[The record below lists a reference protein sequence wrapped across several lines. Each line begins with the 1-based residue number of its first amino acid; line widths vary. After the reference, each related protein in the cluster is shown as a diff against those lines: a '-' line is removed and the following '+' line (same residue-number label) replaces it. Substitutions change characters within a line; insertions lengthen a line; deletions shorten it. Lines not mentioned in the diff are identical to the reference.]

1 MTHDTAALLAALVKA
16 DRVADKATAARKD
29 AAAAYMAALAADG
42 VTTLTVA
49 IGANV
54 HTGTVVAG
62 SRASFDAAAAR
73 ETLSPAM
80 FRKVTR
86 TVVDA
91 DAVKACVT
99 LGTLDDATVDTF
111 RTVKPTAPYVRLS

>member
-1 MTHDTAALLAALVKA
+1 MTNTTADLLAALVRA
-16 DRVADKATAARKD
+16 DRTAAKATDARK
-29 AAAAYMAALAADG
+29 AAQAAYMAALASEG
-42 VTTLTVA
+42 LTTGTVA

-62 SRASFDAAAAR
+62 NRTTYDADAAR
-73 ETLSPAM
+73 ETLSPAT

-91 DAVKACVT
+91 DAVKALVT
-99 LGTLDDATVDTF
+99 MGTLDADTVATF
-111 RTVKPTAPYVRLS
+111 ATVKPTAPYVRLS